1 MLTLQNASDAVRVD
15 EELQAC
21 VRSIVRSMVR
31 HAVMTSP
38 IKRTVSV
45 AELSR
50 VQHVLYKLAVE
61 AEAKRTNSIPEKQ
74 GTRSTATSVNVIC
87 LCCTADAL
95 HY

>member
-1 MLTLQNASDAVRVD
+1 MSTLQNASDAVRVD
-15 EELQAC
+15 EELQAS

-74 GTRSTATSVNVIC
+74 GTQSHSHVCTPQSSVTSLAC
-87 LCCTADAL
+87 ASS
-95 HY
+95 